1 MEEAPTAD
9 KDTICIENPQKFRED
24 NFKLAIDYYSKDN
37 PFKKVIIGS
46 TIGVV
51 GSYSAAIV
59 ALGFS
64 GAYISGGILF
74 YDTAFLVSGYAT
86 LAGVAGLVVGIPAVL
101 GGIGYAIYKVV
112 KTKKVKDF
120 MNKLSDK
127 DDQSVQE
134 EREILS
140 LLTKE
145 CLEYFNNYIKNSY
158 IKKAKDLIEKDT
170 EYILKE
176 IHNNDSKG
184 DDSALKEQIRKEII
198 DMNFINIILIGG
210 TGVGK
215 STLINEFLQLK
226 DNKAKE
232 GETADPQ
239 KIEEGWPKKY
249 PVFQSDTDI
258 KGINLYDTEGIEK
271 KGENDFKNHLD
282 KIVEFIHSPDLNLK
296 EKINAIW
303 YCINSNRLD
312 HDEEYIQKIFDMFS
326 NLKIPIIFIF
336 TKAFANRE
344 LDIEMI
350 YNGLQNFKYYKENP
364 NELHFIE
371 IIAKDVVSKRT
382 GKILESKKGLDE
394 LLQETKNISKNTI
407 LAPIIKKISDIF
419 NKNSQEI
426 IGKLSAK
433 LQDQYNDFISK
444 HDKFKTFNEKLLDI
458 FETIYGPLSDNIK
471 DYIKTKIKSWM
482 TKLEE
487 IRKND
492 LKAAIKNYDNK
503 YLMNKIENIV
513 KNKYDEKIK
522 KNENLP
528 ENKQFKLSYKEFKEN
543 IEDYLITQINSSKDI
558 YGLYTLFDMAR
569 DSVLGPILKDLEI
582 ELNKKKVNMTK
593 DLEVTIFKKIE
604 EFVNKLKE

>member
-59 ALGFS
+59 ALGMS

-74 YDTAFLVSGYAT
+74 YDTAFLVGGYAT

-101 GGIGYAIYKVV
+101 GGIGYAIYKAV

-127 DDQSVQE
+127 DDQSVEE
-134 EREILS
+134 EREIFS

-145 CLEYFNNYIKNSY
+145 CLEYFNNYIQNSF

-170 EYILKE
+170 EYILRE
-176 IHNNDSKG
+176 IHNYDSKG
-184 DDSALKEQIRKEII
+184 DDYVLKEQIRKEII

-426 IGKLSAK
+426 IGKLSSK

-458 FETIYGPLSDNIK
+458 FETIYGPLSDKIK
-471 DYIKTKIKSWM
+471 DYIKTKIESWM

-492 LKAAIKNYDNK
+492 LKAAIKNYDKK

-582 ELNKKKVNMTK
+582 ELNKKKLNMTK

>member
-59 ALGFS
+59 ALGMS

-74 YDTAFLVSGYAT
+74 YDTAFLVGGYAT

-101 GGIGYAIYKVV
+101 GGIGYAIYKAV

-127 DDQSVQE
+127 DDQSVEE
-134 EREILS
+134 EREIFS

-145 CLEYFNNYIKNSY
+145 CLEYFNNYIQNSF

-170 EYILKE
+170 EYIIRE
-176 IHNNDSKG
+176 IHNYDSKG
-184 DDSALKEQIRKEII
+184 DDYVLKEQIRKEII

-582 ELNKKKVNMTK
+582 ELNKKKLNMTK

>member
-59 ALGFS
+59 ALGMS

-74 YDTAFLVSGYAT
+74 YDTAFLVGGYAT

-101 GGIGYAIYKVV
+101 GGIGYAIYKAV

-127 DDQSVQE
+127 DDQSVEE
-134 EREILS
+134 EREIFS

-145 CLEYFNNYIKNSY
+145 CLEYFNNYIQNSF

-170 EYILKE
+170 EYIIRE
-176 IHNNDSKG
+176 IHNYDSKG
-184 DDSALKEQIRKEII
+184 DDYVLKEQIRKEII

-458 FETIYGPLSDNIK
+458 FETIYGPLSDKIK
-471 DYIKTKIKSWM
+471 DYIKTKIESWM

-492 LKAAIKNYDNK
+492 LRAAIKNYDKK

-582 ELNKKKVNMTK
+582 ELNKKKLNMTK

>member
-59 ALGFS
+59 ALGMS

-74 YDTAFLVSGYAT
+74 YDTAFLVGGYAT

-101 GGIGYAIYKVV
+101 GGIGYAIYKAV

-127 DDQSVQE
+127 DDQSVEE
-134 EREILS
+134 EREIFS

-145 CLEYFNNYIKNSY
+145 CLEYFNNYIQNSF

-170 EYILKE
+170 EYIIRE
-176 IHNNDSKG
+176 IHNYDSKG
-184 DDSALKEQIRKEII
+184 DDYVLKEQIRKEII

-458 FETIYGPLSDNIK
+458 FETIYGPLSDKIK
-471 DYIKTKIKSWM
+471 DYIKTKIESWM

-492 LKAAIKNYDNK
+492 LKAAIKNYDKK

-582 ELNKKKVNMTK
+582 ELNKKKLNMTK

-604 EFVNKLKE
+604 EFVNRLKE

>member
-9 KDTICIENPQKFRED
+9 KYEISIENPQKFRED

-74 YDTAFLVSGYAT
+74 YDTAFLVSGYAS
-86 LAGVAGLVVGIPAVL
+86 LAGIAGLVVGIPAVL
-101 GGIGYAIYKVV
+101 GGIGYAIYKTV
-112 KTKKVKDF
+112 KTKKVKNF

-127 DDQSVQE
+127 DDKSVEE

-145 CLEYFNNYIKNSY
+145 CLEYFNNHIKNSF
-158 IKKAKDLIEKDT
+158 IKIAKDLIEKDT

-176 IHNNDSKG
+176 INNSNSKG
-184 DDSALKEQIRKEII
+184 DDNALKEQIRKEII

-239 KIEEGWPKKY
+239 KIAEGWPKKY

-282 KIVEFIHSPDLNLK
+282 KIVDFIHSPDLNLK

-312 HDEEYIQKIFDMFS
+312 HDEEYIQKILDMFS

-364 NELHFIE
+364 DELHFIE

-426 IGKLSAK
+426 IKKLSAK

-444 HDKFKTFNEKLLDI
+444 HDKFKTFKDKFLDI
-458 FETIYGPLSDNIK
+458 FETIYGPLNDNVK
-471 DYIKTKIKSWM
+471 NYIKTKIEGWI

-487 IRKND
+487 VRKND
-492 LKAAIKNYDNK
+492 LKAAIKNYDNN
-503 YLMNKIENIV
+503 YLMNKIENFV
-513 KNKYDEKIK
+513 RSKYDEKTK

-528 ENKQFKLSYKEFKEN
+528 EEKQFKKTYEQFKDN
-543 IEDYLITQINSSKDI
+543 INDYLITQINSSKDI
-558 YGLYTLFDMAR
+558 YGLYTLFDIAR

-593 DLEVTIFKKIE
+593 DLEITIFKKIE

>member
-59 ALGFS
+59 ALGMS

-74 YDTAFLVSGYAT
+74 YDTAFLVGGYAT

-101 GGIGYAIYKVV
+101 GGIGYAIYKAV

-127 DDQSVQE
+127 DDQSVEE
-134 EREILS
+134 EREIFS
-140 LLTKE
+140 LLTTE
-145 CLEYFNNYIKNSY
+145 CLEYFNNYIQNSF

-170 EYILKE
+170 EYILRE
-176 IHNNDSKG
+176 IHNYDSKG
-184 DDSALKEQIRKEII
+184 DDYVLKEQIRKEII

-458 FETIYGPLSDNIK
+458 FETIYGPLSDKIK

-487 IRKND
+487 IRNND
-492 LKAAIKNYDNK
+492 LKAAIKNYDKK

-528 ENKQFKLSYKEFKEN
+528 ENKQFKLNYKEFKEN

-582 ELNKKKVNMTK
+582 ELNKKKLNMTK

>member
-59 ALGFS
+59 ALGMS

-74 YDTAFLVSGYAT
+74 YDTAFLVGGYAT

-101 GGIGYAIYKVV
+101 GGIGYAIYKAV

-127 DDQSVQE
+127 DDQSVEE
-134 EREILS
+134 EREIFS

-145 CLEYFNNYIKNSY
+145 CLEYFNNYIQNSF

-170 EYILKE
+170 EYILRE
-176 IHNNDSKG
+176 IHNYDSKG
-184 DDSALKEQIRKEII
+184 DDYVLKEQIRKEII

-458 FETIYGPLSDNIK
+458 FETIYGPLSDKIK
-471 DYIKTKIKSWM
+471 DYIKTKIESWM

-492 LKAAIKNYDNK
+492 LRAAIKNYDNK

-582 ELNKKKVNMTK
+582 ELNKKKLNMTK

>member
-59 ALGFS
+59 ALGMS

-101 GGIGYAIYKVV
+101 GGIGYAIYKAV

-127 DDQSVQE
+127 DDQSVEE
-134 EREILS
+134 EREIFS

-145 CLEYFNNYIKNSY
+145 CLEYFNNYIQNSF

-170 EYILKE
+170 EYIIRE
-176 IHNNDSKG
+176 IHNYDSKG
-184 DDSALKEQIRKEII
+184 DDYVLKEQIRKEII

-458 FETIYGPLSDNIK
+458 FETIYGPLSDKIK

-582 ELNKKKVNMTK
+582 ELNKKKLNMTK

>member
-9 KDTICIENPQKFRED
+9 KDTISIENPQKFRED

-59 ALGFS
+59 ALGMS

-74 YDTAFLVSGYAT
+74 YDTAFLVGGYAT

-101 GGIGYAIYKVV
+101 GGIGYAIYKAV

-127 DDQSVQE
+127 DDQSVEE
-134 EREILS
+134 EREIFS

-170 EYILKE
+170 EYIIRE
-176 IHNNDSKG
+176 IHNYDSKG
-184 DDSALKEQIRKEII
+184 DDYVLKEQIRKEII

>member
-569 DSVLGPILKDLEI
+569 DSVLGPIVKDLEI

>member
-9 KDTICIENPQKFRED
+9 KDTISIENPQKFRED

-458 FETIYGPLSDNIK
+458 FETIYGPLSDKIK
-471 DYIKTKIKSWM
+471 DYIKTKIESWM

-582 ELNKKKVNMTK
+582 ELNKKKLNMTK

>member
-9 KDTICIENPQKFRED
+9 KYEISIENPQKFRED

-112 KTKKVKDF
+112 KSKKVKDF
-120 MNKLSDK
+120 MKKISDK

-145 CLEYFNNYIKNSY
+145 CLEYFNNYIKNSF
-158 IKKAKDLIEKDT
+158 IKNAKYLIEKDT

-258 KGINLYDTEGIEK
+258 KGINLFDTEGIEK

-426 IGKLSAK
+426 IKKLSSK

-458 FETIYGPLSDNIK
+458 FETIYGPLNDKIK
-471 DYIKTKIKSWM
+471 DYIKTKIESWM

-487 IRKND
+487 ISKND
-492 LKAAIKNYDNK
+492 LKAAIKNYDKK
-503 YLMNKIENIV
+503 YLMNKIENFV

-528 ENKQFKLSYKEFKEN
+528 ENKQFKQSYKEFKEN
-543 IEDYLITQINSSKDI
+543 IEDYLITQINSSKEI

>member
-1 MEEAPTAD
+1 M
-9 KDTICIENPQKFRED
+9 
-24 NFKLAIDYYSKDN
+24 
-37 PFKKVIIGS
+37 V
-46 TIGVV
+46 
-51 GSYSAAIV
+51 
-59 ALGFS
+59 
-64 GAYISGGILF
+64 
-74 YDTAFLVSGYAT
+74 
-86 LAGVAGLVVGIPAVL
+86 
-101 GGIGYAIYKVV
+101 
-112 KTKKVKDF
+112 
-120 MNKLSDK
+120 
-127 DDQSVQE
+127 
-134 EREILS
+134 
-140 LLTKE
+140 
-145 CLEYFNNYIKNSY
+145 
-158 IKKAKDLIEKDT
+158 
-170 EYILKE
+170 
-176 IHNNDSKG
+176 
-184 DDSALKEQIRKEII
+184 
-198 DMNFINIILIGG
+198 
-210 TGVGK
+210 
-215 STLINEFLQLK
+215 
-226 DNKAKE
+226 
-232 GETADPQ
+232 
-239 KIEEGWPKKY
+239 
-249 PVFQSDTDI
+249 
-258 KGINLYDTEGIEK
+258 
-271 KGENDFKNHLD
+271 
-282 KIVEFIHSPDLNLK
+282 
-296 EKINAIW
+296 
-303 YCINSNRLD
+303 D

-458 FETIYGPLSDNIK
+458 FETIYGPLSDKIK
-471 DYIKTKIKSWM
+471 DYIKTKIESWM

-492 LKAAIKNYDNK
+492 LKAAIKNYDKK

-582 ELNKKKVNMTK
+582 ELNKKKLNMTK

>member
-59 ALGFS
+59 ALGMS

-74 YDTAFLVSGYAT
+74 YDTAFLVGGYAT

-101 GGIGYAIYKVV
+101 GGIGYAIYKAV

-127 DDQSVQE
+127 DDQSVEE
-134 EREILS
+134 EREIFS

-145 CLEYFNNYIKNSY
+145 CLEYFNNYIQNSF

-170 EYILKE
+170 EYIIRE
-176 IHNNDSKG
+176 IHNYDSKG
-184 DDSALKEQIRKEII
+184 DDYVLKEQIRKEII

-232 GETADPQ
+232 GETAEPQ
-239 KIEEGWPKKY
+239 KIAEGWPKKY

-258 KGINLYDTEGIEK
+258 RGINLYDTEGIEK

-458 FETIYGPLSDNIK
+458 FETIYGPLSDKIK

-487 IRKND
+487 TRKND
-492 LKAAIKNYDNK
+492 LKAAIKNYDKK

-582 ELNKKKVNMTK
+582 ELNKKKLNMTK

>member
-1 MEEAPTAD
+1 
-9 KDTICIENPQKFRED
+9 
-24 NFKLAIDYYSKDN
+24 
-37 PFKKVIIGS
+37 
-46 TIGVV
+46 
-51 GSYSAAIV
+51 
-59 ALGFS
+59 
-64 GAYISGGILF
+64 
-74 YDTAFLVSGYAT
+74 
-86 LAGVAGLVVGIPAVL
+86 
-101 GGIGYAIYKVV
+101 
-112 KTKKVKDF
+112 

-127 DDQSVQE
+127 DDKSVEE

-145 CLEYFNNYIKNSY
+145 CLEYFNNHIKNSF
-158 IKKAKDLIEKDT
+158 IKIAKDLIEKDT

-176 IHNNDSKG
+176 INNSNSKG
-184 DDSALKEQIRKEII
+184 DDNALKEQIRKEII

-232 GETADPQ
+232 GETADQQ

-258 KGINLYDTEGIEK
+258 KGIYLYDTEGIEK

-282 KIVEFIHSPDLNLK
+282 KIVNFIHSPDLNLK

-312 HDEEYIQKIFDMFS
+312 HDEEYIQKILDMFS

-364 NELHFIE
+364 DELHFIE

-426 IGKLSAK
+426 IKKLSAK

-444 HDKFKTFNEKLLDI
+444 HDKFKTFKDKFLDI
-458 FETIYGPLSDNIK
+458 FETIYGPLNDNVK
-471 DYIKTKIKSWM
+471 NYIKTKIEGWI

-487 IRKND
+487 VRKND
-492 LKAAIKNYDNK
+492 LKAAIKNYDNN
-503 YLMNKIENIV
+503 YLMNKIENFV
-513 KNKYDEKIK
+513 RSKYDEKTK

-528 ENKQFKLSYKEFKEN
+528 EEKQFKKTYEQFKDN
-543 IEDYLITQINSSKDI
+543 INDYLITQINSSKDI
-558 YGLYTLFDMAR
+558 YGLYTLFDIAR

-593 DLEVTIFKKIE
+593 DLEITIFKKIE

>member
-9 KDTICIENPQKFRED
+9 KYEISIENPQKFRED

-74 YDTAFLVSGYAT
+74 YDTAFLVSGYAS
-86 LAGVAGLVVGIPAVL
+86 LAGIAGLVVGIPAVL
-101 GGIGYAIYKVV
+101 GGIGYAIYKTV
-112 KTKKVKDF
+112 KTKKVKNF

-127 DDQSVQE
+127 DDKSVEE

-145 CLEYFNNYIKNSY
+145 CLEYFNNHIKNSF
-158 IKKAKDLIEKDT
+158 IKIAKDLIEKDT

-176 IHNNDSKG
+176 INNSNSKG
-184 DDSALKEQIRKEII
+184 DDNALKEQIRKEII

-239 KIEEGWPKKY
+239 KIAEGWPKKY

-282 KIVEFIHSPDLNLK
+282 KIVDFIHSPELNLK

-312 HDEEYIQKIFDMFS
+312 HDEEYIQKILDMFS

-364 NELHFIE
+364 DELHFIE

-426 IGKLSAK
+426 IKKLSAK

-444 HDKFKTFNEKLLDI
+444 HDKFKTFKDKFLDI
-458 FETIYGPLSDNIK
+458 FETIYGPLNDNVK
-471 DYIKTKIKSWM
+471 NYIKTKIEGWI

-487 IRKND
+487 VRKND
-492 LKAAIKNYDNK
+492 LKAAIKNYDNN
-503 YLMNKIENIV
+503 YLMNKIENFV
-513 KNKYDEKIK
+513 RSKYDEKTK

-528 ENKQFKLSYKEFKEN
+528 EEKQFKKTYEQFKDN
-543 IEDYLITQINSSKDI
+543 INDYLITQINSSKDI
-558 YGLYTLFDMAR
+558 YGLYTLFDIAR

-593 DLEVTIFKKIE
+593 DLEITIFKKIE

>member
-59 ALGFS
+59 ALGMS

-74 YDTAFLVSGYAT
+74 YDTAFLVGGYAT

-101 GGIGYAIYKVV
+101 GGIGYAIYKAV

-127 DDQSVQE
+127 DDQSVEE
-134 EREILS
+134 EREIFS

-145 CLEYFNNYIKNSY
+145 CLEYFNNYIQNSF

-170 EYILKE
+170 EYIIRE
-176 IHNNDSKG
+176 IHNYDSKG
-184 DDSALKEQIRKEII
+184 DDYVLKEQIRKEII

-492 LKAAIKNYDNK
+492 LKAAIKNYDKK

-582 ELNKKKVNMTK
+582 ELNKKKLNMTK

>member
-9 KDTICIENPQKFRED
+9 KYEISIENPQKFRED

-112 KTKKVKDF
+112 KSKKVKDF
-120 MNKLSDK
+120 MKKISDK

-145 CLEYFNNYIKNSY
+145 CLEYFNNQIKNSF
-158 IKKAKDLIEKDT
+158 IKIAKDLIEKDT

-258 KGINLYDTEGIEK
+258 KGINLFDTEGIEK

-312 HDEEYIQKIFDMFS
+312 HDEEYIQKILDMFS

-371 IIAKDVVSKRT
+371 IIAKDVENE
-382 GKILESKKGLDE
+382 IEE
-394 LLQETKNISKNTI
+394 LK
-407 LAPIIKKISDIF
+407 KKIKEKEQELVEINNDI
-419 NKNSQEI
+419 E
-426 IGKLSAK
+426 
-433 LQDQYNDFISK
+433 
-444 HDKFKTFNEKLLDI
+444 
-458 FETIYGPLSDNIK
+458 
-471 DYIKTKIKSWM
+471 
-482 TKLEE
+482 
-487 IRKND
+487 
-492 LKAAIKNYDNK
+492 
-503 YLMNKIENIV
+503 
-513 KNKYDEKIK
+513 
-522 KNENLP
+522 
-528 ENKQFKLSYKEFKEN
+528 
-543 IEDYLITQINSSKDI
+543 
-558 YGLYTLFDMAR
+558 
-569 DSVLGPILKDLEI
+569 
-582 ELNKKKVNMTK
+582 KKK
-593 DLEVTIFKKIE
+593 
-604 EFVNKLKE
+604 

>member
-59 ALGFS
+59 ALGMS

-74 YDTAFLVSGYAT
+74 YDTAFLVGGYAT

-101 GGIGYAIYKVV
+101 GGIGYAIYKAV

-127 DDQSVQE
+127 DDQSVEE
-134 EREILS
+134 EREIFS

-145 CLEYFNNYIKNSY
+145 CLEYFNNYIQNSF

-170 EYILKE
+170 EYIIRE
-176 IHNNDSKG
+176 IHNYDSKG
-184 DDSALKEQIRKEII
+184 DDYVLKEQIRKEII

-426 IGKLSAK
+426 IEKLSAK

-458 FETIYGPLSDNIK
+458 FETIYGPLSDKIK
-471 DYIKTKIKSWM
+471 DYIKTKIESWM

-492 LKAAIKNYDNK
+492 LKAAIKNYDKK

-582 ELNKKKVNMTK
+582 ELNKKKLNMTK

>member
-59 ALGFS
+59 ALGMS

-74 YDTAFLVSGYAT
+74 YDTAFLVGGYAT

-101 GGIGYAIYKVV
+101 GGIGYAIYKAV

-127 DDQSVQE
+127 DDQSVEE
-134 EREILS
+134 EREIFS

-145 CLEYFNNYIKNSY
+145 CLEYFNNYIQNSF
-158 IKKAKDLIEKDT
+158 IKKAKDLIEKNT
-170 EYILKE
+170 EYIIRE
-176 IHNNDSKG
+176 IHNYDSKG
-184 DDSALKEQIRKEII
+184 DDYVLKEQIRKEII

-458 FETIYGPLSDNIK
+458 FETIYGPLSDKIK
-471 DYIKTKIKSWM
+471 DYIKTKIESWM

-492 LKAAIKNYDNK
+492 LKAATKNYDKK

-582 ELNKKKVNMTK
+582 ELNKKKLNMTK

>member
-59 ALGFS
+59 ALGMS

-74 YDTAFLVSGYAT
+74 YDTAFLVGGYAT

-101 GGIGYAIYKVV
+101 GGIGYAIYKAV

-127 DDQSVQE
+127 DDQSVEE
-134 EREILS
+134 EREIFS

-145 CLEYFNNYIKNSY
+145 CLEYFNNYIQNSF

-170 EYILKE
+170 EYIIRE
-176 IHNNDSKG
+176 IHNYDSKG
-184 DDSALKEQIRKEII
+184 DDYVLKEQIRKEII

-471 DYIKTKIKSWM
+471 DYIKTKIESWM

-492 LKAAIKNYDNK
+492 LRAAIKNYDNK

-582 ELNKKKVNMTK
+582 ELNKKKLNMTK

>member
-59 ALGFS
+59 ALGMS

-74 YDTAFLVSGYAT
+74 YDTAFLVGGYAT

-101 GGIGYAIYKVV
+101 GGIGYAIYKAV

-127 DDQSVQE
+127 DDQSVEE
-134 EREILS
+134 EREIFS

-145 CLEYFNNYIKNSY
+145 CLEYFNNYIQNSF

-170 EYILKE
+170 EYIIRE
-176 IHNNDSKG
+176 IHNYDSKG
-184 DDSALKEQIRKEII
+184 DDYVLKEQIRKEII

-458 FETIYGPLSDNIK
+458 FETIYGPLSDKIK
-471 DYIKTKIKSWM
+471 DYIKTKIESWM

-492 LKAAIKNYDNK
+492 LKAAIKNYDKK

-582 ELNKKKVNMTK
+582 ELNKKKLNMTK

>member
-101 GGIGYAIYKVV
+101 GGIGYAIYKAV

-127 DDQSVQE
+127 DDQSVEE
-134 EREILS
+134 EREIFS

-145 CLEYFNNYIKNSY
+145 CLEYFNNYIQNSF

-170 EYILKE
+170 EYIIRE
-176 IHNNDSKG
+176 IHNYDSKG
-184 DDSALKEQIRKEII
+184 DDYVLKEQIRKEII

-458 FETIYGPLSDNIK
+458 FETIYGPLSDKIK

-492 LKAAIKNYDNK
+492 LKAAIKNYDKK

-582 ELNKKKVNMTK
+582 ELNKKKLNMTK

>member
-37 PFKKVIIGS
+37 PFKKVIIVS

-59 ALGFS
+59 ALGMS

-74 YDTAFLVSGYAT
+74 YDTAFLVGGYAT

-101 GGIGYAIYKVV
+101 GGIGYAIYKAV

-127 DDQSVQE
+127 DDQSVEE
-134 EREILS
+134 EREIFS

-145 CLEYFNNYIKNSY
+145 CLEYFNNYIQNSF

-170 EYILKE
+170 EYIIRE
-176 IHNNDSKG
+176 IHNYDSKG
-184 DDSALKEQIRKEII
+184 DDYVLKEQIRKEII

-458 FETIYGPLSDNIK
+458 FETIYGPLSDKIK

-582 ELNKKKVNMTK
+582 ELNKKKLNMTK

>member
-9 KDTICIENPQKFRED
+9 KDTISIENPQKFRED

-458 FETIYGPLSDNIK
+458 FETIYGPLSDKIK
-471 DYIKTKIKSWM
+471 DYIKTKIESWM

>member
-59 ALGFS
+59 ALGMS

-74 YDTAFLVSGYAT
+74 YDTAFLVGGYAT

-101 GGIGYAIYKVV
+101 GGIGYAIYKAV

-127 DDQSVQE
+127 DDQSVEE
-134 EREILS
+134 EREIFS

-145 CLEYFNNYIKNSY
+145 CLEYFNNYIQNSF

-170 EYILKE
+170 EYILRE
-176 IHNNDSKG
+176 IHNYDSKG
-184 DDSALKEQIRKEII
+184 DDYVLKEQIRKEII

-471 DYIKTKIKSWM
+471 DYIKTKIESWM

-492 LKAAIKNYDNK
+492 LKAAIKNYDKK

-582 ELNKKKVNMTK
+582 ELNKKKLNMTK

>member
-59 ALGFS
+59 ALGMS

-74 YDTAFLVSGYAT
+74 YDTAFLVGGYAT

-101 GGIGYAIYKVV
+101 GGIGYAIYKAV

-127 DDQSVQE
+127 DDQSVEE
-134 EREILS
+134 EREIFS

-145 CLEYFNNYIKNSY
+145 CLEYFNNYIQNSF

-170 EYILKE
+170 EYIIRE
-176 IHNNDSKG
+176 IHNYDSKG
-184 DDSALKEQIRKEII
+184 DDYVLKEQIRKEII

-426 IGKLSAK
+426 IKKLSSK

-458 FETIYGPLSDNIK
+458 FETIYGPLSDKTK
-471 DYIKTKIKSWM
+471 DYIKTKIESWM

-492 LKAAIKNYDNK
+492 LRAAIKNYDKK

-582 ELNKKKVNMTK
+582 ELNKKKLNMTK

>member
-59 ALGFS
+59 ALGMS

-74 YDTAFLVSGYAT
+74 YDTAFLVGGYAT

-101 GGIGYAIYKVV
+101 GGIGYAIYKAV

-127 DDQSVQE
+127 DDQSVEE
-134 EREILS
+134 EREIFS

-145 CLEYFNNYIKNSY
+145 CLEYFNNYIQNSF

-170 EYILKE
+170 EYIIRE
-176 IHNNDSKG
+176 IHNYDSKG
-184 DDSALKEQIRKEII
+184 DDYVLKEQIRKEII

-458 FETIYGPLSDNIK
+458 FETIYGPLSDKIK

-582 ELNKKKVNMTK
+582 ELNKKKLNMTK

>member
-9 KDTICIENPQKFRED
+9 KDTINIENPQKFRED

-112 KTKKVKDF
+112 KSKKVKDF
-120 MNKLSDK
+120 MKKISDK

-145 CLEYFNNYIKNSY
+145 CLEYFNNYIKNSF
-158 IKKAKDLIEKDT
+158 IKNAKYLIEKDT

-258 KGINLYDTEGIEK
+258 KGINLFDTEGIEK

-426 IGKLSAK
+426 IKKLSSK

-458 FETIYGPLSDNIK
+458 FETIYGPLNDKIK
-471 DYIKTKIKSWM
+471 DYIKTKIESWM

-487 IRKND
+487 ISKND
-492 LKAAIKNYDNK
+492 LKAAIKNYDKK
-503 YLMNKIENIV
+503 YLMNKIENFV

-528 ENKQFKLSYKEFKEN
+528 ENKQFKQSYKEFKEN
-543 IEDYLITQINSSKDI
+543 IEDYLITQINSSKEI